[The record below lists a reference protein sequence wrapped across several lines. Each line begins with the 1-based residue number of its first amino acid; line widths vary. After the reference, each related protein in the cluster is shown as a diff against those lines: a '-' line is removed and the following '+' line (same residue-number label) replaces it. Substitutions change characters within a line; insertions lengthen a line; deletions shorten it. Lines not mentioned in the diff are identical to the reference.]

1 MKFFKLTLL
10 ALLVMVGSSFGQTK
24 PVQKVII
31 KTPTIL
37 CEECQTKLENY
48 LKREPGIMALKVD
61 YKRKITTV
69 TFMTDRNNIEQL
81 KTAISNAGYDADEIT
96 ADEEA
101 YKKLPKCCRSGDGKK
116 PTKIENQ

>member
-1 MKFFKLTLL
+1 MKFFKLTLF
-10 ALLVMVGSSFGQTK
+10 ALLVIAGSSFGQTK
-24 PVQKVII
+24 PVEKVII

-37 CEECQTKLENY
+37 CEECQIKLESY

-61 YKRKITTV
+61 FKRKITTV
-69 TFMTDRNNIEQL
+69 TFMNDRNNIEQL
-81 KTAISNAGYDADEIT
+81 KTAISNAGFDADEIA
-96 ADEEA
+96 ADEAA

>member
-1 MKFFKLTLL
+1 MKFFKLTLF
-10 ALLVMVGSSFGQTK
+10 ALLVIAGSSFGQTK
-24 PVQKVII
+24 PVEKVII

-37 CEECQTKLENY
+37 CEECQIKLESY

-61 YKRKITTV
+61 FKRKITTV

-81 KTAISNAGYDADEIT
+81 KTAISNAGFDADEIA
-96 ADEEA
+96 ADEAA

>member
-1 MKFFKLTLL
+1 MKFFKLTLF

-81 KTAISNAGYDADEIT
+81 KTAISNAGFDADEIA
-96 ADEEA
+96 ADEAA

>member
-1 MKFFKLTLL
+1 MKFFKLTLF
-10 ALLVMVGSSFGQTK
+10 ALLVIAGSSFGQTK
-24 PVQKVII
+24 PVEKVII

-37 CEECQTKLENY
+37 CEECQIKLESY

-61 YKRKITTV
+61 FKRKITTV

-81 KTAISNAGYDADEIT
+81 KTAISNAGFDADEIA
-96 ADEEA
+96 ADEAA

-116 PTKIENQ
+116 PTKTDNQ